1 MTLTPDLLGEFDAAM
16 EDLEDLTNALDEL
29 GPNYLRACM
38 AAGPRAGTPTRPPG
52 MPVHIA
58 RAVREIADDAL
69 VRHAARTPAPPRRA
83 AHLQLITNP

>member
-1 MTLTPDLLGEFDAAM
+1 
-16 EDLEDLTNALDEL
+16 
-29 GPNYLRACM
+29 M